1 MHKVPGAILIFVGLV
16 FLGLTVPLFGLLVNR
31 AMIEGNLL
39 ANLAFVILVGVT
51 GLVMLLVGWSLL
63 RRR

>member
-39 ANLAFVILVGVT
+39 PNLAVVILMGGA
-51 GLVMLLVGWSLL
+51 GLGMRLVGWRLL